1 MTFTLPPEVTKQS
14 RTDIYR
20 VSHIINCCSHSI
32 LTSPFAFTLF
42 SNWNQVAPLSLPLST
57 LRSLFC
63 TAENQRQPERDGGWK
78 EKNGGRERGK
88 MSLQTELATLFF
100 SRGNSL
106 KLKLNL
112 KLMKHILAVAFVS
125 EVINYLYQP
134 RRQRFLS
141 VN

>member
-1 MTFTLPPEVTKQS
+1 MTFTDKVFP
-14 RTDIYR
+14 
-20 VSHIINCCSHSI
+20 IINCCSNSV
-32 LTSPFAFTLF
+32 LTCPFYIDIVFKLESSRSPLPF
-42 SNWNQVAPLSLPLST
+42 SLHPQVFVLYCRKSE
-57 LRSLFC
+57 
-63 TAENQRQPERDGGWK
+63 TAGERDGGWK
-78 EKNGGRERGK
+78 EKDGGRERGK

>member
-1 MTFTLPPEVTKQS
+1 MTI
-14 RTDIYR
+14 TDKVFPIM
-20 VSHIINCCSHSI
+20 NCCSNSV
-32 LTSPFAFTLF
+32 LTSPFYIEIVFKLE
-42 SNWNQVAPLSLPLST
+42 SSHHPLPSSLHPQVFVLYCRKSE
-57 LRSLFC
+57 
-63 TAENQRQPERDGGWK
+63 TARERARDGGWK
-78 EKNGGRERGK
+78 EKDGGRERGK